1 MTALVSQDRMSHEPT
16 RSESTLRD
24 AATRVVKRYLNDLNG
39 TECRDLHALMLRQV
53 EKPVLEE
60 ALKFCGG
67 NLTRTAELL
76 GITRA
81 TLRKKLD
88 DYGIA
93 H

>member
-1 MTALVSQDRMSHEPT
+1 MTVAPSYDLNPE
-16 RSESTLRD
+16 SERNDSTLRD
-24 AATRVVKRYLNDLNG
+24 AAARVVRRYLLDLNG
-39 TECRDLHALMLRQV
+39 TQCTDLYNLMLRQV

-60 ALKFCGG
+60 ALLHCAG

-76 GITRA
+76 GMNRA

-88 DYGIA
+88 EHSIA